1 VIIPNKP
8 LFCKEY
14 FYQIMTLNKKLLIIG
29 FVFPEPNSSAA
40 GGRMM
45 QLISLFQAQGFRV
58 TFASPA
64 QDSDFMVDLAAFGVE
79 KKSIQ
84 LNSSS
89 FDDFIKDLNPAV
101 VLFDRFMTEE
111 QFGWRV
117 AENCPHALRLLDT
130 EDLHCL
136 RMARQKAF
144 KEQTT
149 FQISDLLSEEVAKRE
164 LASILRCDLSIMISQ
179 FEMELLESVF
189 KIDSALLYYLPLL
202 LEPINDVQ
210 FQSLPSFEQRKNF
223 IFIGNFLHEPNW
235 NAVLYLKETIWT
247 LIRKQFPEA
256 VLEIYGAYASQK
268 VLQLHTPKDG
278 FLIMGR
284 AQNAHEVVANA
295 RVVLAPLRFGAGIKG
310 KLLEAMQCQTPSVTT
325 TIGAESMQGNLPWNG
340 FVSDNPQAF
349 AVHAVQLYQDKTLW
363 QEAQQNGIT
372 IINHRYLKILF
383 ENDFKEKIN
392 ALQTHLQQHRTTNFI
407 GSLLQHHTL
416 QSTKYMSRWIEE
428 KNKTS
433 KTNKI

>member
-1 VIIPNKP
+1 
-8 LFCKEY
+8 
-14 FYQIMTLNKKLLIIG
+14 MTHNKKLLIIG

-45 QLISLFQAQGFRV
+45 QLISLFQAQGFRI

-64 QDSDFMVDLAAFGVE
+64 QDSDFMVDLVAFDVE
-79 KKSIQ
+79 KKTIQ

-89 FDDFIKDLNPAV
+89 FDDFIQDLNPAV

-117 AENCPHALRLLDT
+117 AENCPHALKLLDT

-144 KEQTT
+144 KEHRV

-164 LASILRCDLSIMISQ
+164 LASILRCDLSLMISE
-179 FEMELLESVF
+179 FEMELLPSVF
-189 KIDSALLYYLPLL
+189 KIDPTLLYYLPLL
-202 LEPINDVQ
+202 VEPINDVQ

-223 IFIGNFLHEPNW
+223 VFIGNFLHEPNW
-235 NAVLYLKETIWT
+235 NAVLYLKETIWV
-247 LIRKQFPEA
+247 LIRNLFPEA

-268 VLQLHTPKDG
+268 VLQLHAPKDG

-284 AQNAHEVVANA
+284 AKNANEVVSNA

-340 FVSDNPQAF
+340 FVTDNPQTF
-349 AVHAVQLYQDKTLW
+349 AGHAVQLYQDKTLW
-363 QEAQQNGIT
+363 QEAQQNGIA
-372 IINHRYLKILF
+372 IINHRYLKVLF
-383 ENDFKEKIN
+383 ENDFKEKIDF
-392 ALQTHLQQHRTTNFI
+392 LQTHLQQHRTTNFM

-428 KNKTS
+428 KNK
-433 KTNKI
+433 K